1 MNRNARI
8 FGFLIFTL
16 AALGGC
22 SNSESAKQA
31 KKIAPPDKIQG
42 KAQVLKDPDA
52 SASDTTLNGG
62 GSSALYIWV
71 GAKRYRLYLRTPA
84 DITHGQQYV
93 VEGVY
98 AQKAIDAIGDPDQG
112 KNGYPLLSS
121 CQRVVRTAW
130 SNLAFDDFDATV
142 SLVSNVIKRR
152 PGTPLFLVM
161 SVRPVTSTEG
171 SAVADT
177 KKDDANAHQV
187 TVPAEKQRASLIAG
201 PAVQPAPL
209 WKLEGGTV
217 HCPVVI
223 DTEGKISELESG
235 AQLCESVDWSQFSY
249 KPLIQGGHPV
259 KVSTEVEVRFEAH
272 K

>member
-22 SNSESAKQA
+22 SSEPAKQA
-31 KKIAPPDKIQG
+31 KKAAAPDTIQG

-52 SASDTTLNGG
+52 SASDAALNAG
-62 GSSALYIWV
+62 GSSALYLWV

-98 AQKAIDAIGDPDQG
+98 AQKAIDTIGDPDQG
-112 KNGYPLLSS
+112 KNGYPLQSS
-121 CQRVVRTAW
+121 CEHVVRTAW

-142 SLVSNVIKRR
+142 SLVSNVIKRH

-171 SAVADT
+171 SAVAD
-177 KKDDANAHQV
+177 ANAHEV
-187 TVPAEKQRASLIAG
+187 PVPAEKQRASLIAG
-201 PAVQPAPL
+201 PAVEPAPL
-209 WKLEGGTV
+209 WKPEGGTV

-235 AQLCESVDWSQFSY
+235 AQLCESVPWSEFSY
-249 KPLIQGGHPV
+249 KPLVQGGHPV